1 MSVWSAV
8 PAGRGRL
15 LLELVGLVDEVDS
28 DLLELVAVLTRVV
41 GAEQELATALE
52 LDAKVGLGPAAVAA
66 VRSSQWSARS

>member
-28 DLLELVAVLTRVV
+28 DLLELVAVLACVV

-66 VRSSQWSARS
+66 VLSSQWSARS